1 MKYNILKITFL
12 LLVAIFNA
20 TIGIGSLPLWAYILI
35 EFISIIL
42 LVYVSV
48 RMFSDNNLVID
59 QELKKLTETITTI
72 SEQSKAQWE
81 NNTSKLLNS
90 LSNNQDQVLQQLTLS
105 EETLSKNIE
114 SSTSQINEKVS
125 HTYDLVQK
133 EFTKQTDL
141 VGALQQNTI
150 EMFNGL
156 SKDIISLNES
166 SRKQAIEN
174 ANELKRTLASNTE
187 HLSAVVNDS
196 FKTIQESTFSSSE
209 QLKQQIA
216 QICDTIQESIN
227 TSASDLVAKTD
238 ALTETLKTTND
249 EIQAKVEGA
258 SNGMS
263 QLISE
268 GIGAITTSVS
278 TGIDGARQASSEFA
292 EQIMSA
298 NKENSASI
306 LQKVEDVIQHSIAI
320 QESITT
326 SAADLAAK
334 TDTLNETIKTTNDEI
349 QTKVEGASNGMSQL
363 ISEGIGAIT
372 TSVSTVIDGARQASS
387 ESAEQIMSANKEN
400 SVSILQKVEDVMQH
414 SIAIQESIT
423 TSATDLAAKADTLN
437 ETIKTTNDE
446 IQAKVESASNG
457 MSQLIS
463 ESIGAITT
471 SVSTGI
477 DGARQ
482 ASSES
487 AEQIMSANKEN
498 SASIL
503 QKVDELILQGATI
516 EKQNNTIS
524 SLIVD
529 SVKESDK
536 ATEMFMSGLQDQY
549 QTINKGLTSVQ
560 LKTENIENSV
570 LHISEK
576 EFNKKIVDSIQSL
589 ILELRTDI
597 KNSISDIN
605 NEILDT
611 QIAQETINS
620 ELEKLQVLLRT
631 VLNSFENKTEKI
643 VKQVA
648 TESNKQVKPSS
659 STSSILPNVSR
670 SVEQNV
676 KSHQPAP
683 NRTESI
689 VDSETKNIVVNQYK
703 DGDVVKSTMKDSK
716 GHTIYEVEYSK
727 GKIVRTRNYDNK
739 GKLTIE
745 QTFYDN
751 GQVHYRNEYTSKG
764 KVTTE
769 FDINGKKE

>member
-48 RMFSDNNLVID
+48 KMFSDNNWVID
-59 QELKKLTETITTI
+59 QELKNLTETISTI
-72 SEQSKAQWE
+72 SEQSKAQLE
-81 NNTSKLLNS
+81 NNTSKLLVS
-90 LSNNQDQVLQQLTLS
+90 LSNNQEQLLQQLNHT

-114 SSTSQINEKVS
+114 SSTSQINEMVS
-125 HTYDLVQK
+125 QTYDLVKK
-133 EFTKQTDL
+133 EFTKQTEL

-150 EMFNGL
+150 ELFNGL
-156 SKDIISLNES
+156 SKDITSWNES

-174 ANELKRTLASNTE
+174 TTELKRTLASNTE
-187 HLSAVVNDS
+187 HLSTLVNDS
-196 FKTIQESTFSSSE
+196 LKTIQESAFSSTE

-227 TSASDLVAKTD
+227 ASTSDLVAKTN
-238 ALTETLKTTND
+238 ALNETIKTTND

-268 GIGAITTSVS
+268 G
-278 TGIDGARQASSEFA
+278 
-292 EQIMSA
+292 
-298 NKENSASI
+298 
-306 LQKVEDVIQHSIAI
+306 
-320 QESITT
+320 
-326 SAADLAAK
+326 
-334 TDTLNETIKTTNDEI
+334 
-349 QTKVEGASNGMSQL
+349 
-363 ISEGIGAIT
+363 
-372 TSVSTVIDGARQASS
+372 
-387 ESAEQIMSANKEN
+387 
-400 SVSILQKVEDVMQH
+400 
-414 SIAIQESIT
+414 
-423 TSATDLAAKADTLN
+423 
-437 ETIKTTNDE
+437 
-446 IQAKVESASNG
+446 
-457 MSQLIS
+457 
-463 ESIGAITT
+463 IGAITT

-605 NEILDT
+605 NEFLDT

-648 TESNKQVKPSS
+648 TASNKQVKPSS
-659 STSSILPNVSR
+659 ATPSILPNVSR

-676 KSHQPAP
+676 KSHQPDP

-703 DGDVVKSTMKDSK
+703 DGNVVKSTMKDSK

-727 GKIVRTRNYDNK
+727 GKIVRTRNYDSK

-769 FDINGKKE
+769 FDINGKKK

>member
-48 RMFSDNNLVID
+48 KMFSDNNWVND

-90 LSNNQDQVLQQLTLS
+90 LSNNQDQVLQQLTHS

-133 EFTKQTDL
+133 ESTKQTEL

-150 EMFNGL
+150 ELFNGL

-187 HLSAVVNDS
+187 HLSTVVNDS
-196 FKTIQESTFSSSE
+196 LKTIQESTFSSSE

-238 ALTETLKTTND
+238 ALTETLKTTNY

-278 TGIDGARQASSEFA
+278 TGIDGARQ
-292 EQIMSA
+292 
-298 NKENSASI
+298 
-306 LQKVEDVIQHSIAI
+306 
-320 QESITT
+320 T
-326 SAADLAAK
+326 
-334 TDTLNETIKTTNDEI
+334 
-349 QTKVEGASNGMSQL
+349 
-363 ISEGIGAIT
+363 
-372 TSVSTVIDGARQASS
+372 
-387 ESAEQIMSANKEN
+387 
-400 SVSILQKVEDVMQH
+400 
-414 SIAIQESIT
+414 
-423 TSATDLAAKADTLN
+423 
-437 ETIKTTNDE
+437 
-446 IQAKVESASNG
+446 
-457 MSQLIS
+457 
-463 ESIGAITT
+463 
-471 SVSTGI
+471 
-477 DGARQ
+477 
-482 ASSES
+482 SSES

-536 ATEMFMSGLQDQY
+536 AREMFMSGLQDQY

-605 NEILDT
+605 NEFLDT

-659 STSSILPNVSR
+659 STPSILPNVSR

-676 KSHQPAP
+676 KSHQPDP

-703 DGDVVKSTMKDSK
+703 DGNVVKSTMKDSK

-727 GKIVRTRNYDNK
+727 GKIVRTRNYDSK

-769 FDINGKKE
+769 FDINGKKK

>member
-1 MKYNILKITFL
+1 
-12 LLVAIFNA
+12 
-20 TIGIGSLPLWAYILI
+20 
-35 EFISIIL
+35 
-42 LVYVSV
+42 
-48 RMFSDNNLVID
+48 
-59 QELKKLTETITTI
+59 
-72 SEQSKAQWE
+72 
-81 NNTSKLLNS
+81 
-90 LSNNQDQVLQQLTLS
+90 
-105 EETLSKNIE
+105 
-114 SSTSQINEKVS
+114 
-125 HTYDLVQK
+125 
-133 EFTKQTDL
+133 
-141 VGALQQNTI
+141 
-150 EMFNGL
+150 
-156 SKDIISLNES
+156 
-166 SRKQAIEN
+166 
-174 ANELKRTLASNTE
+174 
-187 HLSAVVNDS
+187 
-196 FKTIQESTFSSSE
+196 
-209 QLKQQIA
+209 
-216 QICDTIQESIN
+216 
-227 TSASDLVAKTD
+227 
-238 ALTETLKTTND
+238 
-249 EIQAKVEGA
+249 
-258 SNGMS
+258 
-263 QLISE
+263 
-268 GIGAITTSVS
+268 
-278 TGIDGARQASSEFA
+278 
-292 EQIMSA
+292 MSA

-306 LQKVEDVIQHSIAI
+306 LQKVEDVMQHSIAI

-349 QTKVEGASNGMSQL
+349 Q
-363 ISEGIGAIT
+363 
-372 TSVSTVIDGARQASS
+372 
-387 ESAEQIMSANKEN
+387 
-400 SVSILQKVEDVMQH
+400 
-414 SIAIQESIT
+414 
-423 TSATDLAAKADTLN
+423 
-437 ETIKTTNDE
+437 
-446 IQAKVESASNG
+446 AKVESASNG

-463 ESIGAITT
+463 EGIGAITT

-536 ATEMFMSGLQDQY
+536 ATEMFMSGLQNQY

-605 NEILDT
+605 NEFLDT

-659 STSSILPNVSR
+659 STPSILPNVSR

-676 KSHQPAP
+676 KSHQPDP

-703 DGDVVKSTMKDSK
+703 DGNVVKSTMKDSK

-727 GKIVRTRNYDNK
+727 GKIVRTRNYDSK

-769 FDINGKKE
+769 FDINGKKK

>member
-90 LSNNQDQVLQQLTLS
+90 LSNNQDQVLQQLTHS

-133 EFTKQTDL
+133 ESTKQTEL

-150 EMFNGL
+150 ELFNGL
-156 SKDIISLNES
+156 SKDIIILNES

-187 HLSAVVNDS
+187 YLSTVVNDS
-196 FKTIQESTFSSSE
+196 LKTIQESTFSSSE
-209 QLKQQIA
+209 QLRQQIA

-227 TSASDLVAKTD
+227 TSASDLAVKAD
-238 ALTETLKTTND
+238 ALTETL
-249 EIQAKVEGA
+249 
-258 SNGMS
+258 
-263 QLISE
+263 
-268 GIGAITTSVS
+268 
-278 TGIDGARQASSEFA
+278 
-292 EQIMSA
+292 
-298 NKENSASI
+298 
-306 LQKVEDVIQHSIAI
+306 
-320 QESITT
+320 
-326 SAADLAAK
+326 
-334 TDTLNETIKTTNDEI
+334 
-349 QTKVEGASNGMSQL
+349 
-363 ISEGIGAIT
+363 
-372 TSVSTVIDGARQASS
+372 
-387 ESAEQIMSANKEN
+387 
-400 SVSILQKVEDVMQH
+400 
-414 SIAIQESIT
+414 
-423 TSATDLAAKADTLN
+423 
-437 ETIKTTNDE
+437 KTTNDE

-463 ESIGAITT
+463 EGIDAITT

-576 EFNKKIVDSIQSL
+576 EFNKKIVDSIKSL

-605 NEILDT
+605 NEFLDT

-659 STSSILPNVSR
+659 STPSILPNVSR

-676 KSHQPAP
+676 KSHQPDP

-703 DGDVVKSTMKDSK
+703 DGNVVKSTMKDSK

-727 GKIVRTRNYDNK
+727 GKIVRTRNYDSK

-769 FDINGKKE
+769 FDINGKKK

>member
-81 NNTSKLLNS
+81 NNTSKLLNY
-90 LSNNQDQVLQQLTLS
+90 LSNNQDQVLQQLTHS

-133 EFTKQTDL
+133 ESTKQTEL

-150 EMFNGL
+150 ELFNGL

-187 HLSAVVNDS
+187 HLSTVVNDS
-196 FKTIQESTFSSSE
+196 LKTIQESTFSSSE
-209 QLKQQIA
+209 QLRQQIA

-227 TSASDLVAKTD
+227 TSASDLAVKAD

-268 GIGAITTSVS
+268 G
-278 TGIDGARQASSEFA
+278 
-292 EQIMSA
+292 
-298 NKENSASI
+298 
-306 LQKVEDVIQHSIAI
+306 
-320 QESITT
+320 
-326 SAADLAAK
+326 
-334 TDTLNETIKTTNDEI
+334 
-349 QTKVEGASNGMSQL
+349 
-363 ISEGIGAIT
+363 
-372 TSVSTVIDGARQASS
+372 
-387 ESAEQIMSANKEN
+387 
-400 SVSILQKVEDVMQH
+400 
-414 SIAIQESIT
+414 
-423 TSATDLAAKADTLN
+423 
-437 ETIKTTNDE
+437 
-446 IQAKVESASNG
+446 
-457 MSQLIS
+457 
-463 ESIGAITT
+463 IGAITT

-560 LKTENIENSV
+560 MKTENIENSV

-605 NEILDT
+605 NEFLDT

-659 STSSILPNVSR
+659 STPSILPNVSR

-676 KSHQPAP
+676 KSHQPDP

-703 DGDVVKSTMKDSK
+703 DGNVVKSTMKDSK

-727 GKIVRTRNYDNK
+727 GKIVRTRNYDSK

-769 FDINGKKE
+769 FDINGKKK

>member
-90 LSNNQDQVLQQLTLS
+90 LSNNQDQVLQQLTHS

-133 EFTKQTDL
+133 ESTKQTEL

-150 EMFNGL
+150 ELFNGL

-187 HLSAVVNDS
+187 HLSTVVNDS
-196 FKTIQESTFSSSE
+196 LKTIQESTFSSSE
-209 QLKQQIA
+209 QLREQIA

-227 TSASDLVAKTD
+227 TSASDLAVKAD

-268 GIGAITTSVS
+268 G
-278 TGIDGARQASSEFA
+278 
-292 EQIMSA
+292 
-298 NKENSASI
+298 
-306 LQKVEDVIQHSIAI
+306 
-320 QESITT
+320 
-326 SAADLAAK
+326 
-334 TDTLNETIKTTNDEI
+334 
-349 QTKVEGASNGMSQL
+349 
-363 ISEGIGAIT
+363 
-372 TSVSTVIDGARQASS
+372 
-387 ESAEQIMSANKEN
+387 
-400 SVSILQKVEDVMQH
+400 
-414 SIAIQESIT
+414 
-423 TSATDLAAKADTLN
+423 
-437 ETIKTTNDE
+437 
-446 IQAKVESASNG
+446 
-457 MSQLIS
+457 
-463 ESIGAITT
+463 IGAITT

-549 QTINKGLTSVQ
+549 QTTNKGLTSVQ

-605 NEILDT
+605 NEFLDT

-659 STSSILPNVSR
+659 STPSILPNVSR

-676 KSHQPAP
+676 KSHQPDP

-703 DGDVVKSTMKDSK
+703 DGNVVKSTMKDSK

-727 GKIVRTRNYDNK
+727 GKIVRTRNYDSK

-769 FDINGKKE
+769 FDINGKKK

>member
-20 TIGIGSLPLWAYILI
+20 TLGIGSLPLWAYILI

-59 QELKKLTETITTI
+59 QELKKLTETISTI
-72 SEQSKAQWE
+72 SEQSKAQLE

-90 LSNNQDQVLQQLTLS
+90 LSNNQDQVLQQLTHS

-125 HTYDLVQK
+125 HTYDLAQK
-133 EFTKQTDL
+133 EFTKQTEL
-141 VGALQQNTI
+141 IGALQRNTI
-150 EMFNGL
+150 ELFNDL

-187 HLSAVVNDS
+187 HLSTVVNDS
-196 FKTIQESTFSSSE
+196 LKTVQESTFSSSE
-209 QLKQQIA
+209 QLKQQIT

-249 EIQAKVEGA
+249 EIQAKVEGT

-263 QLISE
+263 QLITE

-278 TGIDGARQASSEFA
+278 TGIDGARQASSE
-292 EQIMSA
+292 
-298 NKENSASI
+298 
-306 LQKVEDVIQHSIAI
+306 
-320 QESITT
+320 
-326 SAADLAAK
+326 
-334 TDTLNETIKTTNDEI
+334 
-349 QTKVEGASNGMSQL
+349 
-363 ISEGIGAIT
+363 
-372 TSVSTVIDGARQASS
+372 ST
-387 ESAEQIMSANKEN
+387 
-400 SVSILQKVEDVMQH
+400 
-414 SIAIQESIT
+414 
-423 TSATDLAAKADTLN
+423 
-437 ETIKTTNDE
+437 
-446 IQAKVESASNG
+446 
-457 MSQLIS
+457 
-463 ESIGAITT
+463 
-471 SVSTGI
+471 
-477 DGARQ
+477 
-482 ASSES
+482 
-487 AEQIMSANKEN
+487 EQIMSANKEN

-503 QKVDELILQGATI
+503 QKVDELILQGETI

-536 ATEMFMSGLQDQY
+536 ATEMFMFGLHDQY

-560 LKTENIENSV
+560 LKAENIENSV

-576 EFNKKIVDSIQSL
+576 EFNKKIVDSIQSF
-589 ILELRTDI
+589 ILELRSDI

-605 NEILDT
+605 NELLDT
-611 QIAQETINS
+611 QIAQEATNS

-631 VLNSFENKTEKI
+631 VLSSFENKTEKI
-643 VKQVA
+643 VKKIA
-648 TESNKQVKPSS
+648 TESNKQAKPSS

-676 KSHQPAP
+676 KSHQPDP

-689 VDSETKNIVVNQYK
+689 VDSETKNIVDNQYK
-703 DGDVVKSTMKDSK
+703 DGNVVKSTMKDSK

-727 GKIVRTRNYDNK
+727 GKIVRTRNYDSK

-769 FDINGKKE
+769 FDINGKKK

>member
-59 QELKKLTETITTI
+59 QDLKKLTETITTI

-90 LSNNQDQVLQQLTLS
+90 LSNNQDQVLQQLTHS

-133 EFTKQTDL
+133 ESTKQTEL

-150 EMFNGL
+150 ELFNGL

-187 HLSAVVNDS
+187 HLSTVVNDS
-196 FKTIQESTFSSSE
+196 LKTIQESTFSSSE
-209 QLKQQIA
+209 QLRQQIA

-227 TSASDLVAKTD
+227 TSASDLAVKAD

-278 TGIDGARQASSEFA
+278 TGIDGARQASSESA

-306 LQKVEDVIQHSIAI
+306 LQKVEDVMQHSIAI
-320 QESITT
+320 QESITN
-326 SAADLAAK
+326 SATDLAAK

-349 QTKVEGASNGMSQL
+349 QAKVEGASNGMSQL
-363 ISEGIGAIT
+363 ISEG
-372 TSVSTVIDGARQASS
+372 
-387 ESAEQIMSANKEN
+387 
-400 SVSILQKVEDVMQH
+400 
-414 SIAIQESIT
+414 
-423 TSATDLAAKADTLN
+423 
-437 ETIKTTNDE
+437 
-446 IQAKVESASNG
+446 
-457 MSQLIS
+457 
-463 ESIGAITT
+463 IGAITT

-605 NEILDT
+605 NEFLDT

-659 STSSILPNVSR
+659 STPSILPNVSR

-676 KSHQPAP
+676 KSHQPDP

-703 DGDVVKSTMKDSK
+703 DGNVVQSTMKDSK

-727 GKIVRTRNYDNK
+727 GKIVRTRNYDSK

-769 FDINGKKE
+769 FDLNGNIKNK

>member
-133 EFTKQTDL
+133 EFTKQTEL

-187 HLSAVVNDS
+187 HLSTVVNDS
-196 FKTIQESTFSSSE
+196 LKTIQESTFSSSE
-209 QLKQQIA
+209 QLRQQIA

-249 EIQAKVEGA
+249 EIQAKVEGV

-278 TGIDGARQASSEFA
+278 TGIDGARQASSESA

-298 NKENSASI
+298 NKENSA
-306 LQKVEDVIQHSIAI
+306 
-320 QESITT
+320 
-326 SAADLAAK
+326 
-334 TDTLNETIKTTNDEI
+334 
-349 QTKVEGASNGMSQL
+349 
-363 ISEGIGAIT
+363 
-372 TSVSTVIDGARQASS
+372 
-387 ESAEQIMSANKEN
+387 
-400 SVSILQKVEDVMQH
+400 SILQKVEDVMQH

-423 TSATDLAAKADTLN
+423 TSTTDLAAKTDTLN

-463 ESIGAITT
+463 EGIGAITT

-576 EFNKKIVDSIQSL
+576 EFNKKIVDSIQSF

-605 NEILDT
+605 NEFLET

-659 STSSILPNVSR
+659 STPSILPNVSR

-676 KSHQPAP
+676 KSHQPDP

-703 DGDVVKSTMKDSK
+703 DGNVVKSTMKDSK

-727 GKIVRTRNYDNK
+727 GKIVRTRNYDSK

-769 FDINGKKE
+769 FDINGKKK

>member
-90 LSNNQDQVLQQLTLS
+90 LSNNQDQVLQQLTHS

-133 EFTKQTDL
+133 ESTKQTEL

-150 EMFNGL
+150 ELFNGL

-187 HLSAVVNDS
+187 HLSTVVNDS
-196 FKTIQESTFSSSE
+196 LKTIQESTFSSSE
-209 QLKQQIA
+209 QLREQIA

-227 TSASDLVAKTD
+227 TSASDLAVKAD

-268 GIGAITTSVS
+268 GIDAITASVS
-278 TGIDGARQASSEFA
+278 TG
-292 EQIMSA
+292 
-298 NKENSASI
+298 
-306 LQKVEDVIQHSIAI
+306 
-320 QESITT
+320 
-326 SAADLAAK
+326 
-334 TDTLNETIKTTNDEI
+334 
-349 QTKVEGASNGMSQL
+349 
-363 ISEGIGAIT
+363 
-372 TSVSTVIDGARQASS
+372 IDGARQASS

-400 SVSILQKVEDVMQH
+400 SASILQKVEDVMQH

-423 TSATDLAAKADTLN
+423 TSAANLAAKTDTLD

-463 ESIGAITT
+463 EGIGAITT

-482 ASSES
+482 TSSES
-487 AEQIMSANKEN
+487 AEQIMSANKEI

-605 NEILDT
+605 NEFLDT

-659 STSSILPNVSR
+659 STPSILPNVSR

-676 KSHQPAP
+676 KSHQPDP

-703 DGDVVKSTMKDSK
+703 DGNVVKSTMKDSK

-727 GKIVRTRNYDNK
+727 GKIVRTRNYDSK

-769 FDINGKKE
+769 FDINGKKK

>member
-12 LLVAIFNA
+12 LLVALFNA

-90 LSNNQDQVLQQLTLS
+90 LSNNQDQVLQQLTHS

-133 EFTKQTDL
+133 ESTKQTEL

-150 EMFNGL
+150 ELFNGL

-187 HLSAVVNDS
+187 HLSTVVNDS
-196 FKTIQESTFSSSE
+196 LKTIQESTFSSSE
-209 QLKQQIA
+209 QLREQIA

-227 TSASDLVAKTD
+227 TSASDLAVKAD

-268 GIGAITTSVS
+268 G
-278 TGIDGARQASSEFA
+278 
-292 EQIMSA
+292 
-298 NKENSASI
+298 
-306 LQKVEDVIQHSIAI
+306 
-320 QESITT
+320 
-326 SAADLAAK
+326 
-334 TDTLNETIKTTNDEI
+334 
-349 QTKVEGASNGMSQL
+349 
-363 ISEGIGAIT
+363 
-372 TSVSTVIDGARQASS
+372 
-387 ESAEQIMSANKEN
+387 
-400 SVSILQKVEDVMQH
+400 
-414 SIAIQESIT
+414 
-423 TSATDLAAKADTLN
+423 
-437 ETIKTTNDE
+437 
-446 IQAKVESASNG
+446 
-457 MSQLIS
+457 
-463 ESIGAITT
+463 IGAITT

-576 EFNKKIVDSIQSL
+576 EFNKKIVDSIRSL

-605 NEILDT
+605 NEFLDT

-676 KSHQPAP
+676 KSHQPDP

-703 DGDVVKSTMKDSK
+703 DGNVVKSTMKDSK

-727 GKIVRTRNYDNK
+727 GKIVRTRNYDSK

-769 FDINGKKE
+769 FDINGKKK

>member
-90 LSNNQDQVLQQLTLS
+90 LSNNQDQVLQQLTHS
-105 EETLSKNIE
+105 EETFSKNIE

-133 EFTKQTDL
+133 ESTKQTEL

-150 EMFNGL
+150 ELFNGL

-187 HLSAVVNDS
+187 YLSTVVNES
-196 FKTIQESTFSSSE
+196 LKTIQESTFSSSE
-209 QLKQQIA
+209 QLRQQIA

-227 TSASDLVAKTD
+227 TSASDLAVKAD

-268 GIGAITTSVS
+268 GIDAITASVS
-278 TGIDGARQASSEFA
+278 TGIDGARQASSESA

-306 LQKVEDVIQHSIAI
+306 LQKVEDVMQHSIAI

-349 QTKVEGASNGMSQL
+349 QAKVESASNGMSQL

-372 TSVSTVIDGARQASS
+372 TSVST
-387 ESAEQIMSANKEN
+387 
-400 SVSILQKVEDVMQH
+400 
-414 SIAIQESIT
+414 
-423 TSATDLAAKADTLN
+423 
-437 ETIKTTNDE
+437 
-446 IQAKVESASNG
+446 
-457 MSQLIS
+457 
-463 ESIGAITT
+463 
-471 SVSTGI
+471 GI

-482 ASSES
+482 TSSES

-536 ATEMFMSGLQDQY
+536 ATEMFMSGLQNQY

-576 EFNKKIVDSIQSL
+576 EFNKIIVDSIQSL

-605 NEILDT
+605 NEFLDT

-659 STSSILPNVSR
+659 STPSILPNVSR

-676 KSHQPAP
+676 KSHQPDP

-703 DGDVVKSTMKDSK
+703 DGNVVKSTMKDSK

-727 GKIVRTRNYDNK
+727 GKIVRTRNYDSK

-769 FDINGKKE
+769 FDINGKKK

>member
-114 SSTSQINEKVS
+114 SSTSQFNEKVS

-150 EMFNGL
+150 ELFNGL

-258 SNGMS
+258 SNGLS
-263 QLISE
+263 QLITE

-278 TGIDGARQASSEFA
+278 TVIDGARQASSESA

-306 LQKVEDVIQHSIAI
+306 LQKVEDVMQHSIAI

-363 ISEGIGAIT
+363 ISEG
-372 TSVSTVIDGARQASS
+372 
-387 ESAEQIMSANKEN
+387 
-400 SVSILQKVEDVMQH
+400 
-414 SIAIQESIT
+414 
-423 TSATDLAAKADTLN
+423 
-437 ETIKTTNDE
+437 
-446 IQAKVESASNG
+446 
-457 MSQLIS
+457 
-463 ESIGAITT
+463 IGAITT

-605 NEILDT
+605 NEFLDT

-659 STSSILPNVSR
+659 STPSILPNVSR

-676 KSHQPAP
+676 KSHQPDP

-703 DGDVVKSTMKDSK
+703 DGNVVKSTMKDSK

-727 GKIVRTRNYDNK
+727 GKIVRTRNYDSK

-769 FDINGKKE
+769 FDINGKKK

>member
-90 LSNNQDQVLQQLTLS
+90 LSNNQDQVLQQLTHS

-133 EFTKQTDL
+133 ESTKQTEL

-150 EMFNGL
+150 ELFNGL

-187 HLSAVVNDS
+187 YLSTVVNDS
-196 FKTIQESTFSSSE
+196 LKTIQESTFSSSE
-209 QLKQQIA
+209 QLREQIA

-227 TSASDLVAKTD
+227 TSASDLAVKAD

-278 TGIDGARQASSEFA
+278 TGIDGARQASSESA

-306 LQKVEDVIQHSIAI
+306 LQKVEDVMQHSIAI

-334 TDTLNETIKTTNDEI
+334 TDTLNETIKTTKDKI
-349 QTKVEGASNGMSQL
+349 QAKVEGASNGMSQL
-363 ISEGIGAIT
+363 ISEG
-372 TSVSTVIDGARQASS
+372 
-387 ESAEQIMSANKEN
+387 
-400 SVSILQKVEDVMQH
+400 
-414 SIAIQESIT
+414 
-423 TSATDLAAKADTLN
+423 
-437 ETIKTTNDE
+437 
-446 IQAKVESASNG
+446 
-457 MSQLIS
+457 
-463 ESIGAITT
+463 IGAITT

-536 ATEMFMSGLQDQY
+536 ATEMFMSGLQNQY

-605 NEILDT
+605 NEFLDT

-659 STSSILPNVSR
+659 STPSILPNVSR

-676 KSHQPAP
+676 KSHQPDP

-703 DGDVVKSTMKDSK
+703 DGNVVKSTMKDSK

-727 GKIVRTRNYDNK
+727 GKIVRTRNYDSK

-769 FDINGKKE
+769 FDINGKKK

>member
-90 LSNNQDQVLQQLTLS
+90 LSNYQDQVLLQLTHS

-133 EFTKQTDL
+133 ESTKQTEL

-150 EMFNGL
+150 ELFNGL

-187 HLSAVVNDS
+187 YLSTVVNDS
-196 FKTIQESTFSSSE
+196 LKTIQESTFSSSE
-209 QLKQQIA
+209 QLRQQIA

-227 TSASDLVAKTD
+227 TSASDLAVKAD

-268 GIGAITTSVS
+268 G
-278 TGIDGARQASSEFA
+278 
-292 EQIMSA
+292 
-298 NKENSASI
+298 
-306 LQKVEDVIQHSIAI
+306 
-320 QESITT
+320 
-326 SAADLAAK
+326 
-334 TDTLNETIKTTNDEI
+334 
-349 QTKVEGASNGMSQL
+349 
-363 ISEGIGAIT
+363 
-372 TSVSTVIDGARQASS
+372 
-387 ESAEQIMSANKEN
+387 
-400 SVSILQKVEDVMQH
+400 
-414 SIAIQESIT
+414 
-423 TSATDLAAKADTLN
+423 
-437 ETIKTTNDE
+437 
-446 IQAKVESASNG
+446 
-457 MSQLIS
+457 
-463 ESIGAITT
+463 IGAITT

-605 NEILDT
+605 NEFLDT

-659 STSSILPNVSR
+659 STPSILPNVSR

-676 KSHQPAP
+676 KSHQPDP

-703 DGDVVKSTMKDSK
+703 DGNVVKSTMKDSK

-727 GKIVRTRNYDNK
+727 GKIVRTRNYDSK

-769 FDINGKKE
+769 FDINGKKK

>member
-72 SEQSKAQWE
+72 SEQSKAQGE

-90 LSNNQDQVLQQLTLS
+90 LSNNQDQVLQQLTHS

-133 EFTKQTDL
+133 ESTKQTEL

-150 EMFNGL
+150 ELFNGL

-187 HLSAVVNDS
+187 HLSTVVNDS
-196 FKTIQESTFSSSE
+196 LKTIQESTFSSSE
-209 QLKQQIA
+209 QLREQIA

-227 TSASDLVAKTD
+227 TSASDLAVKAD
-238 ALTETLKTTND
+238 ALTETL
-249 EIQAKVEGA
+249 
-258 SNGMS
+258 
-263 QLISE
+263 
-268 GIGAITTSVS
+268 
-278 TGIDGARQASSEFA
+278 
-292 EQIMSA
+292 
-298 NKENSASI
+298 
-306 LQKVEDVIQHSIAI
+306 
-320 QESITT
+320 
-326 SAADLAAK
+326 
-334 TDTLNETIKTTNDEI
+334 
-349 QTKVEGASNGMSQL
+349 
-363 ISEGIGAIT
+363 
-372 TSVSTVIDGARQASS
+372 
-387 ESAEQIMSANKEN
+387 
-400 SVSILQKVEDVMQH
+400 
-414 SIAIQESIT
+414 
-423 TSATDLAAKADTLN
+423 
-437 ETIKTTNDE
+437 KTTNDE

-463 ESIGAITT
+463 EGIGAITT

-605 NEILDT
+605 NEFLDT

-659 STSSILPNVSR
+659 STPSILPNVSR

-676 KSHQPAP
+676 KSHQPDP

-703 DGDVVKSTMKDSK
+703 DGNVVKSTMKDSK

-727 GKIVRTRNYDNK
+727 GKIVRTRNYDSK

-769 FDINGKKE
+769 FDINGKKK

>member
-90 LSNNQDQVLQQLTLS
+90 LSNNQDQVLQQLTHS

-133 EFTKQTDL
+133 EFTKQTEL

-150 EMFNGL
+150 ELFNGL

-187 HLSAVVNDS
+187 HLSTVVNDS
-196 FKTIQESTFSSSE
+196 LKTIQESTFSSSE
-209 QLKQQIA
+209 QVKQHIA

-227 TSASDLVAKTD
+227 TSASDLAVKAD

-268 GIGAITTSVS
+268 GIGAIT
-278 TGIDGARQASSEFA
+278 A
-292 EQIMSA
+292 
-298 NKENSASI
+298 
-306 LQKVEDVIQHSIAI
+306 
-320 QESITT
+320 
-326 SAADLAAK
+326 
-334 TDTLNETIKTTNDEI
+334 
-349 QTKVEGASNGMSQL
+349 
-363 ISEGIGAIT
+363 
-372 TSVSTVIDGARQASS
+372 
-387 ESAEQIMSANKEN
+387 
-400 SVSILQKVEDVMQH
+400 
-414 SIAIQESIT
+414 
-423 TSATDLAAKADTLN
+423 
-437 ETIKTTNDE
+437 
-446 IQAKVESASNG
+446 
-457 MSQLIS
+457 
-463 ESIGAITT
+463 

-605 NEILDT
+605 NEFLDT

-659 STSSILPNVSR
+659 STPSILPNVSR

-676 KSHQPAP
+676 KSHQPDP

-703 DGDVVKSTMKDSK
+703 DGNVVKSTMKDSK

-727 GKIVRTRNYDNK
+727 GKIVRTRNYDSK

-769 FDINGKKE
+769 FDINGKKK

>member
-12 LLVAIFNA
+12 LLVALFNA

-90 LSNNQDQVLQQLTLS
+90 LSNNQDQVLQQLTHS

-133 EFTKQTDL
+133 ESTKQTEL

-150 EMFNGL
+150 ELFNGL

-187 HLSAVVNDS
+187 HLSTVVNDS
-196 FKTIQESTFSSSE
+196 LKTIQESTFSSSE
-209 QLKQQIA
+209 QLREQIA

-227 TSASDLVAKTD
+227 TSASDLAVKAD

-278 TGIDGARQASSEFA
+278 T
-292 EQIMSA
+292 
-298 NKENSASI
+298 
-306 LQKVEDVIQHSIAI
+306 V
-320 QESITT
+320 
-326 SAADLAAK
+326 
-334 TDTLNETIKTTNDEI
+334 
-349 QTKVEGASNGMSQL
+349 
-363 ISEGIGAIT
+363 
-372 TSVSTVIDGARQASS
+372 
-387 ESAEQIMSANKEN
+387 
-400 SVSILQKVEDVMQH
+400 
-414 SIAIQESIT
+414 
-423 TSATDLAAKADTLN
+423 
-437 ETIKTTNDE
+437 
-446 IQAKVESASNG
+446 
-457 MSQLIS
+457 
-463 ESIGAITT
+463 
-471 SVSTGI
+471 I

-576 EFNKKIVDSIQSL
+576 EFNKKIVDSIRSL

-605 NEILDT
+605 NEFLDT

-676 KSHQPAP
+676 KSHQPDP

-703 DGDVVKSTMKDSK
+703 DGNVVKSTMKDSK

-727 GKIVRTRNYDNK
+727 GKIVRTRNYDSK

-769 FDINGKKE
+769 FDINGKKK

>member
-133 EFTKQTDL
+133 EFTKQTEL

-187 HLSAVVNDS
+187 HLSTVVNES

-249 EIQAKVEGA
+249 EIQAKVEGV

-278 TGIDGARQASSEFA
+278 TGIDGARQASSESA

-298 NKENSASI
+298 NKENSA
-306 LQKVEDVIQHSIAI
+306 
-320 QESITT
+320 
-326 SAADLAAK
+326 
-334 TDTLNETIKTTNDEI
+334 
-349 QTKVEGASNGMSQL
+349 
-363 ISEGIGAIT
+363 
-372 TSVSTVIDGARQASS
+372 
-387 ESAEQIMSANKEN
+387 
-400 SVSILQKVEDVMQH
+400 SILQKVEDVMQH

-423 TSATDLAAKADTLN
+423 TSTTDLAAKTDTLN

-446 IQAKVESASNG
+446 IQAKVEGASNG

-463 ESIGAITT
+463 EGIGAITT

-576 EFNKKIVDSIQSL
+576 EFNKKIVDSIQSF

-605 NEILDT
+605 NEFLET

-659 STSSILPNVSR
+659 STPSILPNVSR

-676 KSHQPAP
+676 KSHQPDP

-703 DGDVVKSTMKDSK
+703 DGNVVKSTMKDSK

-727 GKIVRTRNYDNK
+727 GKIVRTRNYDSK

-769 FDINGKKE
+769 FDINGKKK

>member
-1 MKYNILKITFL
+1 
-12 LLVAIFNA
+12 
-20 TIGIGSLPLWAYILI
+20 
-35 EFISIIL
+35 
-42 LVYVSV
+42 
-48 RMFSDNNLVID
+48 MFSDNNLVID
-59 QELKKLTETITTI
+59 QELKKLTETISTI
-72 SEQSKAQWE
+72 SEQSKAQRE

-90 LSNNQDQVLQQLTLS
+90 LSNNQDQVLQQLTHS
-105 EETLSKNIE
+105 EKTLSKNIE
-114 SSTSQINEKVS
+114 SSTSQFNEKVS

-133 EFTKQTDL
+133 EFTKQTEL

-150 EMFNGL
+150 ELFNGL

-187 HLSAVVNDS
+187 HLSTVVNDS

-209 QLKQQIA
+209 QVKQHIA

-238 ALTETLKTTND
+238 ALTEMLKITND

-263 QLISE
+263 KLITE

-278 TGIDGARQASSEFA
+278 TGIDGARQASSESA

-306 LQKVEDVIQHSIAI
+306 LQKVEDVMQHSIAI

-349 QTKVEGASNGMSQL
+349 QAKVESASNGMSQL

-372 TSVSTVIDGARQASS
+372 TSVSTVIDGARQASI

-414 SIAIQESIT
+414 SIAIQECIT

-446 IQAKVESASNG
+446 IQAKVEGASNG

-463 ESIGAITT
+463 EGIGAITT
-471 SVSTGI
+471 SVSTVI

-576 EFNKKIVDSIQSL
+576 EFNKKIVDSIRSL

-605 NEILDT
+605 NEFLDT

-676 KSHQPAP
+676 KSHQPDP

-703 DGDVVKSTMKDSK
+703 DGNVVKSTMKDSK

-727 GKIVRTRNYDNK
+727 GKIVRTRNYDSK

-769 FDINGKKE
+769 FDINGKKK

>member
-1 MKYNILKITFL
+1 
-12 LLVAIFNA
+12 
-20 TIGIGSLPLWAYILI
+20 
-35 EFISIIL
+35 
-42 LVYVSV
+42 
-48 RMFSDNNLVID
+48 
-59 QELKKLTETITTI
+59 
-72 SEQSKAQWE
+72 
-81 NNTSKLLNS
+81 
-90 LSNNQDQVLQQLTLS
+90 
-105 EETLSKNIE
+105 
-114 SSTSQINEKVS
+114 
-125 HTYDLVQK
+125 
-133 EFTKQTDL
+133 
-141 VGALQQNTI
+141 
-150 EMFNGL
+150 
-156 SKDIISLNES
+156 
-166 SRKQAIEN
+166 
-174 ANELKRTLASNTE
+174 
-187 HLSAVVNDS
+187 
-196 FKTIQESTFSSSE
+196 
-209 QLKQQIA
+209 
-216 QICDTIQESIN
+216 
-227 TSASDLVAKTD
+227 
-238 ALTETLKTTND
+238 
-249 EIQAKVEGA
+249 
-258 SNGMS
+258 MS

-278 TGIDGARQASSEFA
+278 TGIDGARQASSEY
-292 EQIMSA
+292 
-298 NKENSASI
+298 
-306 LQKVEDVIQHSIAI
+306 
-320 QESITT
+320 
-326 SAADLAAK
+326 
-334 TDTLNETIKTTNDEI
+334 
-349 QTKVEGASNGMSQL
+349 
-363 ISEGIGAIT
+363 
-372 TSVSTVIDGARQASS
+372 
-387 ESAEQIMSANKEN
+387 
-400 SVSILQKVEDVMQH
+400 
-414 SIAIQESIT
+414 
-423 TSATDLAAKADTLN
+423 
-437 ETIKTTNDE
+437 
-446 IQAKVESASNG
+446 
-457 MSQLIS
+457 
-463 ESIGAITT
+463 
-471 SVSTGI
+471 
-477 DGARQ
+477 
-482 ASSES
+482 

-605 NEILDT
+605 NEFLDT

-659 STSSILPNVSR
+659 STPSILPNVSR

-676 KSHQPAP
+676 KSHQPDP

-703 DGDVVKSTMKDSK
+703 DGNVVKSTMKDSK

-727 GKIVRTRNYDNK
+727 GKIVRTRNYDSK

-769 FDINGKKE
+769 FDINGKKK

>member
-372 TSVSTVIDGARQASS
+372 TSVST
-387 ESAEQIMSANKEN
+387 
-400 SVSILQKVEDVMQH
+400 
-414 SIAIQESIT
+414 
-423 TSATDLAAKADTLN
+423 
-437 ETIKTTNDE
+437 
-446 IQAKVESASNG
+446 
-457 MSQLIS
+457 
-463 ESIGAITT
+463 
-471 SVSTGI
+471 GI

-605 NEILDT
+605 NEFLDT

-659 STSSILPNVSR
+659 STPSILPNVSR

-676 KSHQPAP
+676 KSHQPDS

-703 DGDVVKSTMKDSK
+703 DGNVVKSTMKDSK

-727 GKIVRTRNYDNK
+727 GKIVRTRNYDSK

-769 FDINGKKE
+769 FDINGKKK

>member
-12 LLVAIFNA
+12 LLVALFNA

-90 LSNNQDQVLQQLTLS
+90 LSNNQDQVLQQLTHS

-133 EFTKQTDL
+133 ESTKQTEL

-150 EMFNGL
+150 ELFNGL

-187 HLSAVVNDS
+187 HLSTVVNDS
-196 FKTIQESTFSSSE
+196 LKTIQESTFSSSE
-209 QLKQQIA
+209 QLREQIA

-227 TSASDLVAKTD
+227 TSASDLAVKAD
-238 ALTETLKTTND
+238 ALTETL
-249 EIQAKVEGA
+249 
-258 SNGMS
+258 
-263 QLISE
+263 
-268 GIGAITTSVS
+268 
-278 TGIDGARQASSEFA
+278 
-292 EQIMSA
+292 
-298 NKENSASI
+298 
-306 LQKVEDVIQHSIAI
+306 
-320 QESITT
+320 
-326 SAADLAAK
+326 
-334 TDTLNETIKTTNDEI
+334 
-349 QTKVEGASNGMSQL
+349 
-363 ISEGIGAIT
+363 
-372 TSVSTVIDGARQASS
+372 
-387 ESAEQIMSANKEN
+387 
-400 SVSILQKVEDVMQH
+400 
-414 SIAIQESIT
+414 
-423 TSATDLAAKADTLN
+423 
-437 ETIKTTNDE
+437 KTTNDE

-463 ESIGAITT
+463 EGIGAITT
-471 SVSTGI
+471 SVSTVI

-576 EFNKKIVDSIQSL
+576 EFNKKIVDSIRSL

-605 NEILDT
+605 NEFLDT

-676 KSHQPAP
+676 KSHQPDP

-703 DGDVVKSTMKDSK
+703 DGNVVKSTMKDSK

-727 GKIVRTRNYDNK
+727 GKIVRTRNYDSK

-769 FDINGKKE
+769 FDINGKKK

>member
-90 LSNNQDQVLQQLTLS
+90 LSNNQDQVLQQLTHS

-133 EFTKQTDL
+133 ESTKQTEL

-150 EMFNGL
+150 ELFNGL

-187 HLSAVVNDS
+187 HLSTVVNDS
-196 FKTIQESTFSSSE
+196 LKTIQESTFSSSE
-209 QLKQQIA
+209 QLRQQIA

-227 TSASDLVAKTD
+227 TSASDLAVKAD

-278 TGIDGARQASSEFA
+278 TGIDGARQASSESA

-306 LQKVEDVIQHSIAI
+306 LQKVEDV
-320 QESITT
+320 
-326 SAADLAAK
+326 
-334 TDTLNETIKTTNDEI
+334 
-349 QTKVEGASNGMSQL
+349 
-363 ISEGIGAIT
+363 
-372 TSVSTVIDGARQASS
+372 
-387 ESAEQIMSANKEN
+387 
-400 SVSILQKVEDVMQH
+400 MQH

-423 TSATDLAAKADTLN
+423 NSATDLAAKTDTLN

-446 IQAKVESASNG
+446 IQAKVESASNS
-457 MSQLIS
+457 MSQLIT
-463 ESIGAITT
+463 EGIGAITT

-597 KNSISDIN
+597 KSSISDIN
-605 NEILDT
+605 NEFLDT

-648 TESNKQVKPSS
+648 AESNKQVKPSS
-659 STSSILPNVSR
+659 STPSILPNVSR

-676 KSHQPAP
+676 KSHQPDP

-703 DGDVVKSTMKDSK
+703 DGNVVKSTMKDSK

-727 GKIVRTRNYDNK
+727 GKIVRTRNYDSK

-769 FDINGKKE
+769 FDINGKKK

>member
-90 LSNNQDQVLQQLTLS
+90 LSNNQDQVLQQLTHS

-133 EFTKQTDL
+133 ESTKQTEL

-150 EMFNGL
+150 ELFNGL

-187 HLSAVVNDS
+187 HLSTVVNDS
-196 FKTIQESTFSSSE
+196 LKTIQESTFSSSE
-209 QLKQQIA
+209 QLREQIA

-227 TSASDLVAKTD
+227 TSASDLAVKAD

-268 GIGAITTSVS
+268 G
-278 TGIDGARQASSEFA
+278 
-292 EQIMSA
+292 
-298 NKENSASI
+298 
-306 LQKVEDVIQHSIAI
+306 
-320 QESITT
+320 
-326 SAADLAAK
+326 
-334 TDTLNETIKTTNDEI
+334 
-349 QTKVEGASNGMSQL
+349 
-363 ISEGIGAIT
+363 
-372 TSVSTVIDGARQASS
+372 
-387 ESAEQIMSANKEN
+387 
-400 SVSILQKVEDVMQH
+400 
-414 SIAIQESIT
+414 
-423 TSATDLAAKADTLN
+423 
-437 ETIKTTNDE
+437 
-446 IQAKVESASNG
+446 
-457 MSQLIS
+457 
-463 ESIGAITT
+463 IGAITT

-605 NEILDT
+605 NEFLDT

-659 STSSILPNVSR
+659 STPSILPNVSR

-676 KSHQPAP
+676 KSHQPDP

-703 DGDVVKSTMKDSK
+703 DGNVVKSTMKDSK

-727 GKIVRTRNYDNK
+727 GKIVRTRNYDSK

-769 FDINGKKE
+769 FDINGKKK

>member
-1 MKYNILKITFL
+1 MKFKIIIITLLIIVAVFNLTLGLEYLPIL
-12 LLVAIFNA
+12 
-20 TIGIGSLPLWAYILI
+20 AYVLI
-35 EFISIIL
+35 EFVSIIL

-48 RMFSDNNLVID
+48 RMFSDNNMVIN
-59 QELKKLTETITTI
+59 QELKKITETISTI
-72 SEQSKAQWE
+72 SEQSKAQLE
-81 NNTSKLLNS
+81 NNTSKLLDS
-90 LSNNQDQVLQQLTLS
+90 LSNNQEQVLQQLTHS

-114 SSTSQINEKVS
+114 SSKSQINETVS
-125 HTYDLVQK
+125 HTYNLVQK
-133 EFTKQTDL
+133 EFSKQTEL
-141 VGALQQNTI
+141 VGTLQQNTI
-150 EMFNGL
+150 ELFNGL

-187 HLSAVVNDS
+187 HLSTVVNDS
-196 FKTIQESTFSSSE
+196 LKTIQESTFSSSE

-216 QICDTIQESIN
+216 QICDTIQESIT
-227 TSASDLVAKTD
+227 TSASDLAVKTD

-278 TGIDGARQASSEFA
+278 TGIDGARQASSESA

-298 NKENSASI
+298 NKENSA
-306 LQKVEDVIQHSIAI
+306 
-320 QESITT
+320 
-326 SAADLAAK
+326 
-334 TDTLNETIKTTNDEI
+334 
-349 QTKVEGASNGMSQL
+349 
-363 ISEGIGAIT
+363 
-372 TSVSTVIDGARQASS
+372 
-387 ESAEQIMSANKEN
+387 
-400 SVSILQKVEDVMQH
+400 SILQKVEDVMQH

-423 TSATDLAAKADTLN
+423 TSATDLAVKADALN
-437 ETIKTTNDE
+437 ETLKTTNDE
-446 IQAKVESASNG
+446 IQAKVEGASNG

-463 ESIGAITT
+463 EGIGAITT

-605 NEILDT
+605 NKFLDT

-659 STSSILPNVSR
+659 STPSILPNVSR

-676 KSHQPAP
+676 KSHQPDP

-703 DGDVVKSTMKDSK
+703 DGNVVKSTMKDSK

-727 GKIVRTRNYDNK
+727 GKIVRTRNYDSK

-769 FDINGKKE
+769 FDINGKKK

>member
-48 RMFSDNNLVID
+48 KMFSDNNWIID
-59 QELKKLTETITTI
+59 QELKNLTETISTI
-72 SEQSKAQWE
+72 SEQSKAQLE
-81 NNTSKLLNS
+81 NNTSKLLDS
-90 LSNNQDQVLQQLTLS
+90 LTNNQEQLLQQLNHT
-105 EETLSKNIE
+105 EETLSRKIE
-114 SSTSQINEKVS
+114 SSTSQINETVS
-125 HTYDLVQK
+125 QTYDLVQK
-133 EFTKQTDL
+133 EFTKQTEL

-150 EMFNGL
+150 ELFNGL
-156 SKDIISLNES
+156 SKDITSWNES

-187 HLSAVVNDS
+187 HLSTVVNDS
-196 FKTIQESTFSSSE
+196 LKTIQESTFSSSE

-249 EIQAKVEGA
+249 EIQAKVESA

-268 GIGAITTSVS
+268 G
-278 TGIDGARQASSEFA
+278 
-292 EQIMSA
+292 
-298 NKENSASI
+298 
-306 LQKVEDVIQHSIAI
+306 
-320 QESITT
+320 
-326 SAADLAAK
+326 
-334 TDTLNETIKTTNDEI
+334 
-349 QTKVEGASNGMSQL
+349 
-363 ISEGIGAIT
+363 
-372 TSVSTVIDGARQASS
+372 
-387 ESAEQIMSANKEN
+387 
-400 SVSILQKVEDVMQH
+400 
-414 SIAIQESIT
+414 
-423 TSATDLAAKADTLN
+423 
-437 ETIKTTNDE
+437 
-446 IQAKVESASNG
+446 
-457 MSQLIS
+457 
-463 ESIGAITT
+463 IGAITT

-605 NEILDT
+605 NEFLDT

-659 STSSILPNVSR
+659 STPSILPNVSR

-676 KSHQPAP
+676 KSHQPDP

-703 DGDVVKSTMKDSK
+703 DGNVVKSTMKDSK

-727 GKIVRTRNYDNK
+727 GKIVRTRNYDSK

-769 FDINGKKE
+769 FDINGKKK

>member
-42 LVYVSV
+42 LAYVSV

-90 LSNNQDQVLQQLTLS
+90 LSNNQDQVLQQLTHS

-133 EFTKQTDL
+133 ESTKQTEL

-150 EMFNGL
+150 ELFNGL

-187 HLSAVVNDS
+187 HLSTVVNDS
-196 FKTIQESTFSSSE
+196 LKTIQESTFSSSE
-209 QLKQQIA
+209 QLRQQIA

-227 TSASDLVAKTD
+227 TSASDLAVKAD

-268 GIGAITTSVS
+268 G
-278 TGIDGARQASSEFA
+278 
-292 EQIMSA
+292 
-298 NKENSASI
+298 
-306 LQKVEDVIQHSIAI
+306 
-320 QESITT
+320 
-326 SAADLAAK
+326 
-334 TDTLNETIKTTNDEI
+334 
-349 QTKVEGASNGMSQL
+349 
-363 ISEGIGAIT
+363 
-372 TSVSTVIDGARQASS
+372 
-387 ESAEQIMSANKEN
+387 
-400 SVSILQKVEDVMQH
+400 
-414 SIAIQESIT
+414 
-423 TSATDLAAKADTLN
+423 
-437 ETIKTTNDE
+437 
-446 IQAKVESASNG
+446 
-457 MSQLIS
+457 
-463 ESIGAITT
+463 IGAITT

-605 NEILDT
+605 NEFLDT

-659 STSSILPNVSR
+659 STPSILPNVSR

-676 KSHQPAP
+676 KSHQPDP

-703 DGDVVKSTMKDSK
+703 DGNVVKSTMKDSK

-727 GKIVRTRNYDNK
+727 GKIVRTRNYDSK

-769 FDINGKKE
+769 FDINGKKK

>member
-1 MKYNILKITFL
+1 MKYNILKITVL

-90 LSNNQDQVLQQLTLS
+90 LSNNQDQVLQQLTHS

-133 EFTKQTDL
+133 ESTKQTEL

-150 EMFNGL
+150 ELFNGL

-187 HLSAVVNDS
+187 HLSTVVNDS
-196 FKTIQESTFSSSE
+196 LKTIQESTFSSSE
-209 QLKQQIA
+209 QLRQQIA

-227 TSASDLVAKTD
+227 TSASDLAVKAD

-268 GIGAITTSVS
+268 GIDAITASVS
-278 TGIDGARQASSEFA
+278 TGIDGARQASSESA

-306 LQKVEDVIQHSIAI
+306 LQKVEDVMQHSIAI

-349 QTKVEGASNGMSQL
+349 QAKVESASNGMSQL

-372 TSVSTVIDGARQASS
+372 TSVST
-387 ESAEQIMSANKEN
+387 
-400 SVSILQKVEDVMQH
+400 
-414 SIAIQESIT
+414 
-423 TSATDLAAKADTLN
+423 
-437 ETIKTTNDE
+437 
-446 IQAKVESASNG
+446 
-457 MSQLIS
+457 
-463 ESIGAITT
+463 
-471 SVSTGI
+471 GI

-482 ASSES
+482 TSSES

-536 ATEMFMSGLQDQY
+536 ATEMFMSGLQNQY

-605 NEILDT
+605 NEFLDT

-659 STSSILPNVSR
+659 STPSILPNVSR

-676 KSHQPAP
+676 KSHQPDP

-703 DGDVVKSTMKDSK
+703 DGNVVKSTMKDSK

-727 GKIVRTRNYDNK
+727 GKIVRTRNYDSK

-769 FDINGKKE
+769 FDINGKKK

>member
-90 LSNNQDQVLQQLTLS
+90 LSNNQDQVLQQLTHS

-133 EFTKQTDL
+133 ESTKQTEL

-187 HLSAVVNDS
+187 HLSTVVNDS
-196 FKTIQESTFSSSE
+196 LKTIQESTFSSSE
-209 QLKQQIA
+209 QLREQIA

-227 TSASDLVAKTD
+227 TSASDLAVKAD

-268 GIGAITTSVS
+268 G
-278 TGIDGARQASSEFA
+278 
-292 EQIMSA
+292 
-298 NKENSASI
+298 
-306 LQKVEDVIQHSIAI
+306 
-320 QESITT
+320 
-326 SAADLAAK
+326 
-334 TDTLNETIKTTNDEI
+334 
-349 QTKVEGASNGMSQL
+349 
-363 ISEGIGAIT
+363 
-372 TSVSTVIDGARQASS
+372 
-387 ESAEQIMSANKEN
+387 
-400 SVSILQKVEDVMQH
+400 
-414 SIAIQESIT
+414 
-423 TSATDLAAKADTLN
+423 
-437 ETIKTTNDE
+437 
-446 IQAKVESASNG
+446 
-457 MSQLIS
+457 
-463 ESIGAITT
+463 IGAITT

-605 NEILDT
+605 NEFLDT

-659 STSSILPNVSR
+659 STPSILPNVSR

-676 KSHQPAP
+676 KSHQPDP

-703 DGDVVKSTMKDSK
+703 DGNVVKSTMKDSK

-727 GKIVRTRNYDNK
+727 GKIVRTRNYDSK

-769 FDINGKKE
+769 FDINGKKK

>member
-133 EFTKQTDL
+133 ESTKQTEL

-150 EMFNGL
+150 ELFNGL

-187 HLSAVVNDS
+187 HLSTVVNDS
-196 FKTIQESTFSSSE
+196 LKAIQESTFSSSE
-209 QLKQQIA
+209 QLREQIA

-227 TSASDLVAKTD
+227 TSASDLAVKAD

-268 GIGAITTSVS
+268 G
-278 TGIDGARQASSEFA
+278 
-292 EQIMSA
+292 
-298 NKENSASI
+298 
-306 LQKVEDVIQHSIAI
+306 
-320 QESITT
+320 
-326 SAADLAAK
+326 
-334 TDTLNETIKTTNDEI
+334 
-349 QTKVEGASNGMSQL
+349 
-363 ISEGIGAIT
+363 
-372 TSVSTVIDGARQASS
+372 
-387 ESAEQIMSANKEN
+387 
-400 SVSILQKVEDVMQH
+400 
-414 SIAIQESIT
+414 
-423 TSATDLAAKADTLN
+423 
-437 ETIKTTNDE
+437 
-446 IQAKVESASNG
+446 
-457 MSQLIS
+457 
-463 ESIGAITT
+463 IGAITT

-576 EFNKKIVDSIQSL
+576 EFNKKIVDSIQSF

-605 NEILDT
+605 NEFLDT

-659 STSSILPNVSR
+659 STPSILPNVSR

-676 KSHQPAP
+676 KSHQPDP

-703 DGDVVKSTMKDSK
+703 DGNVVKSTMKDSK

-727 GKIVRTRNYDNK
+727 GKIVRTRNYDSK

-769 FDINGKKE
+769 FDINGKKK

>member
-90 LSNNQDQVLQQLTLS
+90 LSNNQDQVLQQLTHS

-133 EFTKQTDL
+133 ESTKQTEL

-150 EMFNGL
+150 ELFNGL

-187 HLSAVVNDS
+187 HLSTVVNDS
-196 FKTIQESTFSSSE
+196 LKTIQESTFSSSE
-209 QLKQQIA
+209 QLREQIA

-227 TSASDLVAKTD
+227 TSASDLAVKAD

-268 GIGAITTSVS
+268 GIGAITTS
-278 TGIDGARQASSEFA
+278 
-292 EQIMSA
+292 
-298 NKENSASI
+298 
-306 LQKVEDVIQHSIAI
+306 L
-320 QESITT
+320 
-326 SAADLAAK
+326 
-334 TDTLNETIKTTNDEI
+334 
-349 QTKVEGASNGMSQL
+349 
-363 ISEGIGAIT
+363 
-372 TSVSTVIDGARQASS
+372 
-387 ESAEQIMSANKEN
+387 
-400 SVSILQKVEDVMQH
+400 
-414 SIAIQESIT
+414 
-423 TSATDLAAKADTLN
+423 
-437 ETIKTTNDE
+437 
-446 IQAKVESASNG
+446 
-457 MSQLIS
+457 
-463 ESIGAITT
+463 
-471 SVSTGI
+471 STGI

-503 QKVDELILQGATI
+503 QKVDELILHGATI

-605 NEILDT
+605 NEFLDT

-631 VLNSFENKTEKI
+631 VFNSFENKTEKI
-643 VKQVA
+643 IKQVA

-659 STSSILPNVSR
+659 STPSILPNVSR

-676 KSHQPAP
+676 KSHQPDP

-703 DGDVVKSTMKDSK
+703 DGNVVKSTMKDSK

-727 GKIVRTRNYDNK
+727 GKIVRTRNYDSK

-769 FDINGKKE
+769 FDINGKKK

>member
-81 NNTSKLLNS
+81 NNTSKLLNY
-90 LSNNQDQVLQQLTLS
+90 LSNNQDQVLQQLTHS

-133 EFTKQTDL
+133 ESTKQTEL

-150 EMFNGL
+150 ELFNGL

-187 HLSAVVNDS
+187 HLSTVVNDS
-196 FKTIQESTFSSSE
+196 LKTIQESTFSSSE
-209 QLKQQIA
+209 QLRQQIA

-227 TSASDLVAKTD
+227 TSASDLAVKAD

-278 TGIDGARQASSEFA
+278 TGIDGARQASSESA
-292 EQIMSA
+292 KQIMSA
-298 NKENSASI
+298 NKENSA
-306 LQKVEDVIQHSIAI
+306 
-320 QESITT
+320 
-326 SAADLAAK
+326 
-334 TDTLNETIKTTNDEI
+334 
-349 QTKVEGASNGMSQL
+349 
-363 ISEGIGAIT
+363 
-372 TSVSTVIDGARQASS
+372 
-387 ESAEQIMSANKEN
+387 
-400 SVSILQKVEDVMQH
+400 SILQKVEDVMQH

-423 TSATDLAAKADTLN
+423 NSATVLAAKTDTLN

-463 ESIGAITT
+463 EGIGAITT

-560 LKTENIENSV
+560 MKTENIENSV

-605 NEILDT
+605 NEFLDT

-659 STSSILPNVSR
+659 STPSILPNVSR

-676 KSHQPAP
+676 KSHQPDP

-703 DGDVVKSTMKDSK
+703 DGNVVKSTMKDSK

-727 GKIVRTRNYDNK
+727 GKIVRTRNYDSK

-769 FDINGKKE
+769 FDINGKKK

>member
-90 LSNNQDQVLQQLTLS
+90 LSNNQDQVLQQLTHS
-105 EETLSKNIE
+105 EETFSKNIE

-133 EFTKQTDL
+133 ESTKQTEL

-150 EMFNGL
+150 ELFNGL

-187 HLSAVVNDS
+187 HLSTVVNDS
-196 FKTIQESTFSSSE
+196 LKTIQESTFSSSE
-209 QLKQQIA
+209 QLRQQIA

-227 TSASDLVAKTD
+227 TSASDLAVKAD

-278 TGIDGARQASSEFA
+278 TGIDGARQASSESA

-298 NKENSASI
+298 NKENSA
-306 LQKVEDVIQHSIAI
+306 
-320 QESITT
+320 
-326 SAADLAAK
+326 
-334 TDTLNETIKTTNDEI
+334 
-349 QTKVEGASNGMSQL
+349 
-363 ISEGIGAIT
+363 
-372 TSVSTVIDGARQASS
+372 
-387 ESAEQIMSANKEN
+387 
-400 SVSILQKVEDVMQH
+400 SILQKVEDVMQH

-423 TSATDLAAKADTLN
+423 TSATDLAVKADALN

-446 IQAKVESASNG
+446 IQAKVAGASNG

-463 ESIGAITT
+463 EGIGAITT

-536 ATEMFMSGLQDQY
+536 ATEMFMSGLQNQY

-576 EFNKKIVDSIQSL
+576 EFNKKIVDSIRSL

-605 NEILDT
+605 NEFLDT

-659 STSSILPNVSR
+659 STPSILPNVSR

-676 KSHQPAP
+676 KSHQPDP

-703 DGDVVKSTMKDSK
+703 DGNVVKSTMKDSK

-727 GKIVRTRNYDNK
+727 GKIVRTRNYDSK

-769 FDINGKKE
+769 FDINGKKK

>member
-90 LSNNQDQVLQQLTLS
+90 LSNNQDQVLQQLTHS

-125 HTYDLVQK
+125 HTYNLVQK
-133 EFTKQTDL
+133 ESTKQTEL

-150 EMFNGL
+150 ELFNGL

-187 HLSAVVNDS
+187 HLSTVVNDS
-196 FKTIQESTFSSSE
+196 LKTIQESTFSSSE
-209 QLKQQIA
+209 QLRQQIA

-227 TSASDLVAKTD
+227 TSASDLAVKTD

-278 TGIDGARQASSEFA
+278 TGIDGARQASSESA

-306 LQKVEDVIQHSIAI
+306 LQKVEDVMQHSIAI

-349 QTKVEGASNGMSQL
+349 QAKVEGASNGMSQL

-372 TSVSTVIDGARQASS
+372 TSVST
-387 ESAEQIMSANKEN
+387 
-400 SVSILQKVEDVMQH
+400 
-414 SIAIQESIT
+414 
-423 TSATDLAAKADTLN
+423 
-437 ETIKTTNDE
+437 
-446 IQAKVESASNG
+446 
-457 MSQLIS
+457 
-463 ESIGAITT
+463 
-471 SVSTGI
+471 GI

-482 ASSES
+482 TSSES

-576 EFNKKIVDSIQSL
+576 EFNKIIVDSIQSL

-605 NEILDT
+605 NEFLDT

-659 STSSILPNVSR
+659 STPSILPNVSR

-676 KSHQPAP
+676 KSHQPDP

-703 DGDVVKSTMKDSK
+703 DGNVVKSTMKDSK

-727 GKIVRTRNYDNK
+727 GKIVRTRNYDSK

-769 FDINGKKE
+769 FDINGKKK